1 MKERK
6 GMAMIHRKTRIK
18 IPGIRGKAAWGM
30 AIALAVLPG
39 LSPIRAFAADSSV
52 VERVSVTFSTTYGD
66 AEEIPEPAI
75 SVSGSGIETW

>member
-52 VERVSVTFSTTYGD
+52 
-66 AEEIPEPAI
+66 EIGRAH
-75 SVSGSGIETW
+75 V